1 MFKFRAAYFYFLA
14 VKVILIKFLRNIY
27 FSTNYYNKS
36 LKTKLPEQLYF
47 YPNPFLLSSFI
58 NQKTFTFKLS
68 KVNID
73 TFWDGFETQKEEG
86 DLNSFF
92 WLNLINRKN
101 DGLIIQQII
110 SIWIKNNIKYK
121 KKTWDNLN
129 ISKRI
134 LAWILN
140 ADIILSNADK
150 NFKQIFFYSI
160 IVQIN
165 HLKKNL
171 NYESDPV
178 KKIEIVS
185 VIILSGLVFKEY
197 SSNFETGIKVLKNTV
212 EDFFDNDGCPINRN
226 IYDLVQCSK
235 FLVII
240 KECCRD
246 AQEYIPDYLDNIVTK
261 LIDCLFSLK
270 TPTNKNPLFNG
281 ASEFKIDSYL
291 EYLLGLEYKSKNII
305 NKINEV
311 YIARGRK
318 NLLFFDVGPPPKKK
332 YSKNYQS
339 GPLSFEYFVDNKKII
354 TNCGFGN
361 KISKKA
367 ELISRLTSAQS
378 TLCLNDSSVV
388 KFEKNNLIKN
398 AFGTAITST
407 FKVFDLNIDDA
418 NNFVTLSA
426 KHNAYENNFNHIHQ
440 RIIKIDKK
448 NNNLFGEDKLISVNK
463 NKKLVNMYSIR
474 FHLYPGV
481 NAMQTMG
488 KNSILI
494 QIEKNKSLVFT
505 TSENNLILEKSIF
518 LGRNQIINNFC
529 ITISGSL
536 NNNENKN
543 ITWELSR
550 NN

>member
-1 MFKFRAAYFYFLA
+1 MFSFRTAYFYFLA
-14 VKVILIKFLRNIY
+14 VKIILTRFLKNIY
-27 FSTNYYNKS
+27 FTTGYYNKS

-47 YPNPFLLSSFI
+47 YPNPFLLSSFV
-58 NQKTFTFKLS
+58 NQKIFTFKLS
-68 KVNID
+68 KINIY
-73 TFWDGFETQKEEG
+73 TFWTDFVSPKEEE

-92 WLNLINRKN
+92 WLNLLNRKN
-101 DGLIIQQII
+101 DNMIIQQII
-110 SIWIKNNIKYK
+110 SIWIKNNNKYK
-121 KKTWDNLN
+121 KKNWDNSN

-140 ADIILSNADK
+140 ADIILNNTSN
-150 NFKQIFFYSI
+150 NFKKKFFDSI
-160 IVQIN
+160 IIQIN
-165 HLKKNL
+165 HLKKNID
-171 NYESDPV
+171 YENEPV

-185 VIILSGLVFKEY
+185 AIILSGLVFKEY
-197 SSNFETGIKVLKNTV
+197 NSNFAIGIKVLKSTV
-212 EDFFDNDGCPINRN
+212 EDFFDKDGCPVNRN

-235 FLVII
+235 FLVLI

-246 AQEYIPDYLDNIVTK
+246 AQEYIPDYLDDIVNK
-261 LIDCLFSLK
+261 LIDCLYSLK
-270 TPTNKNPLFNG
+270 TPINRNPLFNG

-291 EYLLGLEYKSKNII
+291 EYLSGLEYKSNNVI

-311 YIARGRK
+311 YIARGKK
-318 NLLFFDVGPPPKKK
+318 NLLFFDVGSPPKKK

-339 GPLSFEYFVDNKKII
+339 GPLSFEYFIDNNKII

-388 KFEKNNLIKN
+388 KFERNNLISN
-398 AFGTAITST
+398 VFGAATTST
-407 FKVFDLNIDDA
+407 FKVFDLNIDDKA
-418 NNFVTLSA
+418 NFLAISA
-426 KHNAYENNFNHIHQ
+426 KHNAYENNFNYIHQ

-448 NNNLFGEDKLISVNK
+448 NSNLFGVDNLISADK
-463 NKKLVNMYSIR
+463 NKKLLNMYSIR
-474 FHLYPGV
+474 FHLYPGI
-481 NAMQTMG
+481 NAVQTMG

-494 QIEKNKSLVFT
+494 QVERNKSLIFAT
-505 TSENNLILEKSIF
+505 RGDNLILEKSIF

-536 NNNENKN
+536 NNSENKS
-543 ITWELSR
+543 ITWELKR

>member
-1 MFKFRAAYFYFLA
+1 MLSFKAAYFYFLA
-14 VKVILIKFLRNIY
+14 VKILLVRFFKNIY
-27 FSTNYYNKS
+27 FSTNYYNNS

-58 NQKTFTFKLS
+58 NQKIFTFKLS
-68 KVNID
+68 KINID
-73 TFWDGFETQKEEG
+73 TFWSDIRSQKERE

-101 DGLIIQQII
+101 DGFIIQQII
-110 SIWIKNNIKYK
+110 TIWIKNNIKYK

-129 ISKRI
+129 ISKRV

-140 ADIILSNADK
+140 ADIILNNADK
-150 NFKQIFFYSI
+150 NFKQIFFNSI
-160 IVQIN
+160 IIQIN

-171 NYESDPV
+171 TYENDPV
-178 KKIEIVS
+178 KKIEIIS
-185 VIILSGLVFKEY
+185 VIILSGLVFREY
-197 SSNFETGIKVLKNTV
+197 NSNFETGIKVLKNTV
-212 EDFFDNDGCPINRN
+212 EDFFDNDGCPVNRN

-235 FLVII
+235 FLVLI

-246 AQEYIPDYLDNIVTK
+246 AQEYIPDYLDDIVDK
-261 LIDCLFSLK
+261 LINCLHSLR
-270 TPTNKNPLFNG
+270 TPTNNNPLFNG
-281 ASEFKIDSYL
+281 ASEFKLDGYL
-291 EYLLGLEYKSKNII
+291 EYLSGLEYKPNNII
-305 NKINEV
+305 NKINDV
-311 YIARGRK
+311 YVMRGKK

-339 GPLSFEYFVDNKKII
+339 GPLSFEYFVDNSKII

-367 ELISRLTSAQS
+367 VLISRLTSAQS

-388 KFEKNNLIKN
+388 KFEKNNLIN
-398 AFGTAITST
+398 DAFGAAITTT
-407 FKVFDLNIDDA
+407 FRVFDLNIDDTA
-418 NNFVTLSA
+418 NYMTLSA
-426 KHNAYENNFNHIHQ
+426 KHNAYENNFNYIHQ

-448 NNNLFGEDKLISVNK
+448 KNNLFGEDNLISSNG
-463 NKKLVNMYSIR
+463 NKKLQNMYSIR
-474 FHLYPGV
+474 FHLYPGI
-481 NAMQTMG
+481 NAVQTID

-494 QIEKNKSLVFT
+494 QVEKNKSFIFT
-505 TSENNLILEKSIF
+505 TNGNNLILEKSIF

-529 ITISGSL
+529 ITISGLL
-536 NNNENKN
+536 NNSENKN
-543 ITWELSR
+543 VTWELKK

>member
-1 MFKFRAAYFYFLA
+1 MFSFKATYFYFLA
-14 VKVILIKFLRNIY
+14 VKIVLISFLKNIY

-36 LKTKLPEQLYF
+36 FKTKLPEQLYF

-58 NQKTFTFKLS
+58 NQKIFTFKLS
-68 KVNID
+68 KINVD
-73 TFWDGFETQKEEG
+73 TFWNDFESQKEEE

-110 SIWIKNNIKYK
+110 SIWMKNNSKYK
-121 KKTWDNLN
+121 KKSWDNLN

-140 ADIILSNADK
+140 ADIILNNTDK
-150 NFKQIFFYSI
+150 NFKKIFFNSI
-160 IVQIN
+160 IIQVN

-171 NYESDPV
+171 NFENDPV
-178 KKIEIVS
+178 KKIEIIS
-185 VIILSGLVFKEY
+185 TIILSGLVFKEY
-197 SSNFETGIKVLKNTV
+197 NSNFEIGIKVLKNTV
-212 EDFFDNDGCPINRN
+212 EDFFDNDGFPANRN

-235 FLVII
+235 FLVLV

-246 AQEYIPDYLDNIVTK
+246 AQEYIPDYLDDIVDK
-261 LIDCLFSLK
+261 LIDCLYSLK
-270 TPTNKNPLFNG
+270 TPTNRSPLFNG
-281 ASEFKIDSYL
+281 TSEFKIDAYL
-291 EYLLGLEYKSKNII
+291 EYLSGLEYKSSNVINII
-305 NKINEV
+305 NQI
-311 YIARGRK
+311 YIVKGKK
-318 NLLFFDVGPPPKKK
+318 NLLFFDLGAPPKKK

-339 GPLSFEYFVDNKKII
+339 GPLSFEYFIDNNKII

-388 KFEKNNLIKN
+388 KFERNSLINNV
-398 AFGTAITST
+398 FGATITST
-407 FKVFDLNIDDA
+407 FKIFDLNIDDTT
-418 NNFVTLSA
+418 NFMTLSA
-426 KHNAYENNFNHIHQ
+426 KHDAYENDFNYIHQ
-440 RIIKIDKK
+440 RIIKIDKR
-448 NNNLFGEDKLISVNK
+448 NSNLFGEDKLISADG
-463 NKKLVNMYSIR
+463 NKKLQNIYSIR
-474 FHLYPGV
+474 FHLYPGI
-481 NAMQTMG
+481 NAVQTMS

-494 QIEKNKSLVFT
+494 QVNKNKSLIFT
-505 TSENNLILEKSIF
+505 TSADNLILEKSIF
-518 LGRNQIINNFC
+518 LGRNQIVNNFC

-536 NNNENKN
+536 NNSENKN
-543 ITWELSR
+543 IIWELKR